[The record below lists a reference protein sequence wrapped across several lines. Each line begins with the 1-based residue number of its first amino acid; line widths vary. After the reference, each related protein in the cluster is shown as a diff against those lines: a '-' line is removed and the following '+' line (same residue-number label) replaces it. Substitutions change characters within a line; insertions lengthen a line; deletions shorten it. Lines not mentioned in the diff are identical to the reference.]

1 MFSIRRVLA
10 AGMLLLAGSASPTFA
25 APAKVTI
32 GFPPATDFLA
42 AYVAKDKGFFAKHD
56 IDAKMTLIPVVNN
69 IPSAIVSGSVQ
80 IGMSTIPTFLQAVD
94 GGLDLKLIAGAA
106 RHTKAHP
113 FISLLAR
120 TGVKYAKPSD
130 LIGKKV
136 GVPGINS
143 VIDVMLRKWLNNKKV
158 PVNKVKI
165 IEAPLPQLPN
175 VLNSGNIDYVAIVEP
190 FRTKIVATHSGTIAA
205 EYFAEVNPDV
215 LVSCWIA
222 GGDWADKNPQVVDNF
237 RAAINDGLEFISKN
251 PAEAREIEKKYIH
264 YNSPSFPT
272 FNNKARPEDLTF
284 FLKLG
289 DELHL
294 YRHKLDPKKLV
305 VP

>member
-1 MFSIRRVLA
+1 
-10 AGMLLLAGSASPTFA
+10 
-25 APAKVTI
+25 
-32 GFPPATDFLA
+32 
-42 AYVAKDKGFFAKHD
+42 
-56 IDAKMTLIPVVNN
+56 
-69 IPSAIVSGSVQ
+69 
-80 IGMSTIPTFLQAVD
+80 
-94 GGLDLKLIAGAA
+94 
-106 RHTKAHP
+106 
-113 FISLLAR
+113 
-120 TGVKYAKPSD
+120 
-130 LIGKKV
+130 
-136 GVPGINS
+136 
-143 VIDVMLRKWLNNKKV
+143 
-158 PVNKVKI
+158 
-165 IEAPLPQLPN
+165 
-175 VLNSGNIDYVAIVEP
+175 VEP

-222 GGDWADKNPQVVDNF
+222 GGDWADKNPQVVNNF
-237 RAAINDGLEFISKN
+237 RAAIDEGLEFINKN

>member
-1 MFSIRRVLA
+1 M
-10 AGMLLLAGSASPTFA
+10 
-25 APAKVTI
+25 
-32 GFPPATDFLA
+32 
-42 AYVAKDKGFFAKHD
+42 
-56 IDAKMTLIPVVNN
+56 
-69 IPSAIVSGSVQ
+69 
-80 IGMSTIPTFLQAVD
+80 
-94 GGLDLKLIAGAA
+94 
-106 RHTKAHP
+106 
-113 FISLLAR
+113 
-120 TGVKYAKPSD
+120 
-130 LIGKKV
+130 
-136 GVPGINS
+136 PGINS
-143 VIDVMLRKWLNNKKV
+143 VIDVMLRKWLINNKV
-158 PVNKVKI
+158 PINKVKI

-222 GGDWADKNPQVVDNF
+222 GGEWADKNPQVVKNF
-237 RAAINDGLEFISKN
+237 RAAIDEGLAFIRKN
-251 PAEAREIEKKYIH
+251 PAEARKIEKKYIH

-294 YRHKLDPKKLV
+294 YRNKLDPKKLV